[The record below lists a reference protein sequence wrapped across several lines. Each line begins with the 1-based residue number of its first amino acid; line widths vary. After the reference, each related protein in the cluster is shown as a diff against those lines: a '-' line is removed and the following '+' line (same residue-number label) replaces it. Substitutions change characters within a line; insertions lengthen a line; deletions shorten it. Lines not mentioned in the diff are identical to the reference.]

1 MTGRAVTGRPREPRA
16 VVTGIGIVCASG
28 IGTDTYWK
36 TALSGESRIGRIGG
50 FDPSRYDTTL
60 AGEVPGFEAADHMPS
75 RFIVQTDR
83 WTQLAFCAAGQA
95 LADAEIDP
103 AALDPYEMSVALAS
117 GSGGNAFGQREL
129 QRLWSSPS
137 HTVGAYQSIAWF
149 YAATVG
155 QLSIMYGMKGPSM
168 VLVSESAG
176 GLDSLA
182 HAARLVRRGTP
193 VVLAGGTEAPL
204 SPYALTCQQH
214 NHAMTARTD
223 PARAYCP
230 FDLDADGYVPGEG
243 GAVLVIEDLDH
254 ALARG
259 APVIYGEIAGA
270 AATFDG
276 RPRPPRRGSGGDVE
290 QYARAMTTDRGE
302 SGTVG
307 VHGDDSHAGC
317 RDHLTDN
324 PQQQQQRQVA
334 TGVCDDR
341 GQAGGPWPAGSQE
354 LLDRHSGHAGQR
366 RVDTPDTRR
375 EQRGNHRDQQKWNIT
390 IAHGLVPSA
399 PPHHAQ
405 CLPLRLPRRLPRP
418 DVATPRNRRTQC
430 VPAVRA
436 TSHDASRRDCTA
448 HISRSS
454 SGSAW
459 S

>member
-1 MTGRAVTGRPREPRA
+1 MTGRPREPRA

-290 QYARAMTTDRGE
+290 QYARAMTTALRRAGVRPGDVDVVFPDALGVPAADRDECAAMWAAFGPA
-302 SGTVG
+302 SPAVTTQKPLVGRLYQGGAALDAATALLAMRHDLLPPTAGTR
-307 VHGDDSHAGC
+307 APAQGC
-317 RDHLTDN
+317 RLNFVSEVTPTPVFTAMVNARGFDGFNTSLVLRRCPEIDFPEIDQHPGSPSGVSPLTRKVPEDK
-324 PQQQQQRQVA
+324 QR
-334 TGVCDDR
+334 
-341 GQAGGPWPAGSQE
+341 
-354 LLDRHSGHAGQR
+354 
-366 RVDTPDTRR
+366 
-375 EQRGNHRDQQKWNIT
+375 
-390 IAHGLVPSA
+390 
-399 PPHHAQ
+399 
-405 CLPLRLPRRLPRP
+405 
-418 DVATPRNRRTQC
+418 
-430 VPAVRA
+430 
-436 TSHDASRRDCTA
+436 
-448 HISRSS
+448 
-454 SGSAW
+454 
-459 S
+459 

>member
-1 MTGRAVTGRPREPRA
+1 MTRQAAAPRA

-28 IGTDTYWK
+28 VGADTYWK
-36 TALSGESRIGRIGG
+36 TALSGESRIERISQ
-50 FDPSRYDTTL
+50 FDPSRYATTL
-60 AGEVPGFEAADHMPS
+60 AGEIDGFQAADHMPS
-75 RFIVQTDR
+75 RFVVQTDR

-117 GSGGNAFGQREL
+117 GSGGNVFGQREL

-137 HTVGAYQSIAWF
+137 RTVGAYQSIAWF

-155 QLSIMYGMKGPSM
+155 QLSIMYGMKGPSA
-168 VLVSESAG
+168 VLVAESAG

-230 FDLDADGYVPGEG
+230 FDVDADGYVPGEG
-243 GAVLVIEDLDH
+243 GAVLVVEDLGH

-276 RPRPPRRGSGGDVE
+276 RPWRPWRRGAEGDVE
-290 QYARAMTTDRGE
+290 QYARAMTMALRRAGVRPGEVDVVFPDALGLPAADRDECAAMRAAYG
-302 SGTVG
+302 SASPAVTTQKPLVGRLYQGGAALDAATALLAMRHDLLPPTAGTRRP
-307 VHGDDSHAGC
+307 ARGC
-317 RDHLTDN
+317 RLHFVSEVTPTPVFTAMVN
-324 PQQQQQRQVA
+324 A
-334 TGVCDDR
+334 R
-341 GQAGGPWPAGSQE
+341 GLDGFNTSLVLRRCPEIDLNAVPAAG
-354 LLDRHSGHAGQR
+354 
-366 RVDTPDTRR
+366 TR
-375 EQRGNHRDQQKWNIT
+375 
-390 IAHGLVPSA
+390 
-399 PPHHAQ
+399 
-405 CLPLRLPRRLPRP
+405 PRP
-418 DVATPRNRRTQC
+418 QPEKKGDNQ
-430 VPAVRA
+430 
-436 TSHDASRRDCTA
+436 
-448 HISRSS
+448 
-454 SGSAW
+454 
-459 S
+459 